1 MRNITIFAPQSNR
14 IEMNNKKTITTVTLL
29 IVLLLV
35 IDQVTKLL
43 VKCNMSLGESIYIFD
58 WFQIHF
64 IENPG
69 AAFGMAL
76 SGVWGKIALTV
87 FRIVAS
93 GAIGWYIWRLIKQ
106 GAPKGVIFSLAVIL
120 AGALGNL
127 IDSIFYGVIFDYAP
141 LLQGKVVDMLYFP
154 LFTIHNMPSWLD
166 WMCSAD
172 GSWTFFNPVFNI
184 ADSYIT
190 CAVIYIFLFERKF
203 FGHI

>member
-1 MRNITIFAPQSNR
+1 
-14 IEMNNKKTITTVTLL
+14 MNNKKTITTVTLL
-29 IVLLLV
+29 IVLLLI

-76 SGVWGKIALTV
+76 GGVWGKIVLTV

-106 GAPKGVIFSLAVIL
+106 GAPKGIIFSLAVIL

-127 IDSIFYGVIFDYAP
+127 IDSVFYGVIFDYAP

-154 LFTIHNMPSWLD
+154 LFTIQNMPSWLD

-172 GSWTFFNPVFNI
+172 GSWTFFSPVFNI
-184 ADSYIT
+184 AD
-190 CAVIYIFLFERKF
+190 CAICIGVGIFILSNLFRPQKKESAKTA
-203 FGHI
+203 

>member
-1 MRNITIFAPQSNR
+1 
-14 IEMNNKKTITTVTLL
+14 MNNKKTITTVTLL
-29 IVLLLV
+29 IVLLLI

-69 AAFGMAL
+69 AAFGMTL
-76 SGVWGKIALTV
+76 GGVWGKIVLTV

-106 GAPKGVIFSLAVIL
+106 GAPKGIIFSLAVIL

-127 IDSIFYGVIFDYAP
+127 IDSVFYGVIFDYAP

-154 LFTIHNMPSWLD
+154 LFTIQNMPSWLD

-172 GSWTFFNPVFNI
+172 GSWTFFSPVFNI

-190 CAVIYIFLFERKF
+190 CAVIYIILFERKF
-203 FGHI
+203 FG

>member
-1 MRNITIFAPQSNR
+1 
-14 IEMNNKKTITTVTLL
+14 MNNKKTITTVTLL
-29 IVLLLV
+29 IVLLLI

-69 AAFGMAL
+69 AAFGMTL
-76 SGVWGKIALTV
+76 GGVWGKIVLTV

-154 LFTIHNMPSWLD
+154 LFTIQNMPSWLD